1 MTLTA
6 APSPPAPAARR
17 PRPPIIDCDIHNYVA
32 TKAQLLPH
40 LPARWRQHHERYG
53 FDRYYPGAY
62 YPRVSPAASRTDAW
76 PPSGHRPGTDL
87 DFLRRQLLD
96 EWNVAGGLLNPL
108 HFPGDQPNV
117 EYGQA
122 LASALNDWQIAE
134 WLDPEPRLRA
144 ALMVQYED
152 GEMAAAEI
160 ERRAGERRFVHVLLP
175 VRTGALLG
183 RRKYWKMYAAAEQAG
198 LPIGIHFG
206 GAGGWPITG
215 AGQASYYLEDHGGM
229 SQSFQAQVISLV
241 LEGVF
246 ERFPKLKVVLIEGGF
261 AWLPPLMWRLDSA
274 WRRLREETPHLIRL
288 PSEVIRQHFYFTTQP
303 IEEPHHPEHF
313 VQLLEM
319 LAMDDHILFAS
330 DYPHWDFD
338 SPEHALPASVG
349 GALRARIMREN
360 ARALYRLEVE
370 A

>member
-1 MTLTA
+1 MTLTHTVSSA
-6 APSPPAPAARR
+6 ASASR
-17 PRPPIIDCDIHNYVA
+17 PQSDAIIDCDIHNYVA
-32 TKAQLLPH
+32 TKAQLAPYLSK
-40 LPARWRQHHERYG
+40 RWRQHHERYG
-53 FDRYYPGAY
+53 FDLYYPGGY
-62 YPRVSPAASRTDAW
+62 YPRVSPAASRADAW
-76 PPSGHRPGTDL
+76 PPSGHRPGSDL
-87 DFLRRQLLD
+87 DFMRLQLLD
-96 EWNVAGGLLNPL
+96 EWNVAYGILNPL
-108 HFPGDQPNV
+108 HFPGDQPNL

-122 LASALNDWQIAE
+122 LATALNNWQIVD

-144 ALMVQYED
+144 AMVVQYED

-160 ERRAGERRFVHVLLP
+160 EHRVSERRFVHVLLP
-175 VRTGALLG
+175 VRTSEPLG
-183 RRKYWKMYAAAEQAG
+183 RRKYWKLYAAAEQCG
-198 LPIGIHFG
+198 FPIGIHFG

-274 WRRLREETPHLIRL
+274 WKRLREEVPHLTRL
-288 PSEVIRQHFYFTTQP
+288 PSDVVREHFYFTTQP
-303 IEEPHHPEHF
+303 IEEPHRPEHF
-313 VQLLEM
+313 GQLLDM

-338 SPEHALPASVG
+338 SPEHALPNSVSR
-349 GALRARIMREN
+349 ALRGKIMSSN
-360 ARALYRLEVE
+360 AQALYHFV
-370 A
+370 